1 MFPSQRHDRILA
13 LLGERGRVSVSQLA
27 EDFDVTTETV
37 RKDLSELQRRG
48 LVKRVHGGAV
58 LMGTGGFEPL
68 LSVRHLRNIEEKQR
82 IGSAAARE
90 LPPSG
95 TVIVDSGSTPAC
107 VAQQLPPD
115 ATLTVV
121 TNSLIVAR
129 TLSEHEH
136 AEVVLLGGAIDKAT
150 SATVDAQTIRVVREL
165 HVDAVVLGAD
175 GISATGGLTTPTR
188 VQAELKRA
196 MVEAADRVIAVM
208 DHSKVGV
215 DQHITF
221 AACREI
227 DELITDVGVDDEAAG
242 DLEAA
247 GLTVIRV

>member
-1 MFPSQRHDRILA
+1 M
-13 LLGERGRVSVSQLA
+13 SQLA

-37 RKDLSELQRRG
+37 RKDLTELQRRG

-68 LSVRHLRNIEEKQR
+68 LSVRDRRNIEKKQR
-82 IGSAAARE
+82 IAVATVRE
-90 LPPSG
+90 LPPGG
-95 TVIVDSGSTPAC
+95 TVIIDSGSTPAC
-107 VAQQLPPD
+107 VAQRLPPD

-121 TNSLIVAR
+121 TNSLVVAH
-129 TLSEHEH
+129 TLTEHEH
-136 AEVVLLGGAIDKAT
+136 AQVVLLGGEVDKAT

-165 HVDAVVLGAD
+165 HVDALVLGAD

-188 VQAELKRA
+188 IQAELKRA

-208 DHSKVGV
+208 DHSKVGI

-227 DELITDVGVDDEAAG
+227 DELITDVDVDDEAAG
-242 DLEAA
+242 ELETA